1 METRRTQETQV
12 VRSRPRMNFMYGQE
26 RPTTIETP
34 GEEHGGS
41 VSGAN
46 SLPTGSIVRRTTPP
60 PVSTLAR
67 DRVVPAP
74 SASTLTVAR
83 TRPEV
88 NVTEAGQRSTP
99 VPTSTTVLERSR
111 PETSTASAPV
121 GRVRPT
127 PTTVSSSS
135 QERPVPG
142 VTETEYTPQPYP
154 NRPPRVPNRPLRVS
168 DLG

>member
-26 RPTTIETP
+26 RPTIIETP

-127 PTTVSSSS
+127 PTVFSSS

-142 VTETEYTPQPYP
+142 VAGTEYTPQPYP

>member
-60 PVSTLAR
+60 PVSTLTR

-74 SASTLTVAR
+74 SASTSTIAR

-99 VPTSTTVLERSR
+99 VPTSTTTLERSR

-127 PTTVSSSS
+127 PTTSSFS

-142 VTETEYTPQPYP
+142 VAGTEYTSQPYP